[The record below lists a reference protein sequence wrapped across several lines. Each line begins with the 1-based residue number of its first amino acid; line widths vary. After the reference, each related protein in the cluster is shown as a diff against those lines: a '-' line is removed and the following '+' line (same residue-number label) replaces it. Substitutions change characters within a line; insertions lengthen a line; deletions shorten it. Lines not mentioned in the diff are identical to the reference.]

1 MLEIGPISVHQ
12 GRVGE
17 KPGLVGGK
25 WYVPVRSS
33 ECIME
38 HQEGVQSGG
47 AMATKKIVSRNRV
60 EGRAVGRAKKKS
72 VAKRGNSGLNRRLE
86 DLREQVDIMLPEMT
100 ARIAA
105 LEHLL
110 LGKQLCSRKD
120 LIDARQFVRMQEA

>member
-1 MLEIGPISVHQ
+1 
-12 GRVGE
+12 
-17 KPGLVGGK
+17 
-25 WYVPVRSS
+25 
-33 ECIME
+33 
-38 HQEGVQSGG
+38 
-47 AMATKKIVSRNRV
+47 MATKKIVSRNRV

-72 VAKRGNSGLNRRLE
+72 PAKRGNSGLNRRLE

-110 LGKQLCSRKD
+110 LGKQLCSRMD